1 MNCFGNP
8 KLRQLT
14 ELSGQL
20 IVDFLTNLLQQI
32 SQIKKWQCKPLS
44 LGNIQPS
51 LHYRQAQKYCKA
63 WTPKHLQTRQ
73 LFAYTASQS
82 SQSRDATF
90 DSDSYAVLIDNCC
103 RACITNCVH
112 NFCDLPQKTRS
123 SISGIGGPIGITLQ
137 GTLKWALLD
146 DQGRRHIFLIP
157 NAYYALNAPH

>member
-51 LHYRQAQKYCKA
+51 LHYRQAQKYFTA
-63 WTPKHLQTRQ
+63 WTPKHLQTKQ
-73 LFAYTASQS
+73 LLAYTASQS
-82 SQSRDATF
+82 AQSRDAIF

-103 RACITNCVH
+103 TACITNCVH
-112 NFCDLPQKTRS
+112 DFCNLPQKTRS

-146 DQGRRHIFLIP
+146 DQGRRHTFLIP
-157 NAYYALNAPH
+157 NAYYVPSAPH